1 MGRCASKT
9 ERQPQRDIVKET
21 CFQSV
26 EDLDLSTPQKLAG
39 KVQENAHSSGEAN
52 KVMTLRSSH
61 HDYSHSMA
69 QAKLGAELERHGSD
83 VSLIPRIFSS
93 SLKKKPSSAEKID
106 TRRVKRNAGVKK
118 IQKNS
123 VKLSNRLKGLT
134 KEQLTD
140 MILQAA
146 QLNPNFEKVF
156 LHLDSSRNS
165 HCW

>member
-9 ERQPQRDIVKET
+9 ECEPQRNIVKEN
-21 CFQSV
+21 CFQSAK
-26 EDLDLSTPQKLAG
+26 DLDLSTPQTISGKL
-39 KVQENAHSSGEAN
+39 QENAHSSGEA
-52 KVMTLRSSH
+52 KEVVSLGSAGQ
-61 HDYSHSMA
+61 DYSSSIA
-69 QAKLGAELERHGSD
+69 QMKLGAELERHGSD

-93 SLKKKPSSAEKID
+93 SLKKKPSSAEKTD

-123 VKLSNRLKGLT
+123 VKLSNKLKGLT

-140 MILQAA
+140 MILQAV

-156 LHLDSSRNS
+156 
-165 HCW
+165 